1 MNPNKWKPEYLIAV
15 LGLMA
20 SMVAL
25 TKLEIKWSMNIDIS
39 SKPAVTEKSTPQET
53 TPTAQKLELASK
65 VSADYSQ
72 LEKLLASG
80 KFQEADRETRR
91 LMLSIAGRE
100 QERWLDAKS
109 MASFPCP
116 DLQAI
121 DKLWQEYSDG
131 RFGFS
136 VQKDIWEAVGKD
148 GDQFDDRVGWS
159 ENGKL
164 RQYKELN
171 WEVRSPAGHLP
182 IAFWCG
188 GGGCLSGDKQGWFS
202 APQMVRKCKIR

>member
-1 MNPNKWKPEYLIAV
+1 MNPNKWKPEYIIAV
-15 LGLMA
+15 LGLMV

-39 SKPAVTEKSTPQET
+39 SKPAVTEKSAPQKT
-53 TPTAQKLELASK
+53 TPTAQKLELASQ
-65 VSADYSQ
+65 VGADYSQ

-91 LMLSIAGRE
+91 LMLSIAGRV

-109 MASFPCP
+109 MAEFPCT

-121 DKLWQEYSDG
+121 EQLWQKYSEG

-136 VQKDIWEAVGKD
+136 VQNDIWEAVGKD
-148 GDQFDDRVGWS
+148 GDKFDDRVGWS

-164 RQYKELN
+164 RKYKELG
-171 WEVRSPAGHLP
+171 WELRSPEGHLP

-202 APQMVRKCKIR
+202 APQMVRKCNIR

>member
-1 MNPNKWKPEYLIAV
+1 MNQNKWKPEYIIAF
-15 LGLMA
+15 LGLMV

-39 SKPAVTEKSTPQET
+39 SKPAVTEKSAPQEK

-65 VSADYSQ
+65 VGADYSQ

-80 KFQEADRETRR
+80 KFQEADRETSR

-109 MASFPCP
+109 MAEFPCP

-121 DKLWQEYSDG
+121 DQLWQEYSDG

-148 GDQFDDRVGWS
+148 GDKFDDQVGWS

-164 RQYKELN
+164 RQYKELA
-171 WEVRSPAGHLP
+171 WELRSPAGHLP

-202 APQMVRKCKIR
+202 APQMVNKCKIR